1 MSADTLKVRLSGRV
15 FPTFRLELDFEV
27 PPGVTVL
34 FGPSGAGKSTAL
46 SAIAGLRAVETGRV
60 SLGAMTWFDSSER
73 TELPVHARKVAYL
86 FQSRALFPHLTALQ
100 NVAFGLH
107 GIHDAN
113 DRARK
118 LLDRMRVTHL
128 ADRRPSTFSG
138 GESQR
143 VALARAFA
151 PGPRLVL
158 LDEPFTALDR
168 PLRAELYEEVT
179 SLIAEAG
186 VPALMVTHDPDE
198 ARALGTRFIGL
209 EAGRSGQARSE
220 FSFGGSLDGRGLS
233 P

>member
-1 MSADTLKVRLSGRV
+1 MSADTLHVRLSGRV
-15 FPTFRLELDFEV
+15 FAHFRLELDFEA
-27 PPGVTVL
+27 PPGITVL
-34 FGPSGAGKSTAL
+34 FGPSGAGKSTTL
-46 SAIAGLRAVETGRV
+46 STIAGLQRIETGRV
-60 SLGAMTWFDSSER
+60 ALGSSTWLDS
-73 TELPVHARKVAYL
+73 TTNAELPVHERKVAYL

-107 GIHDAN
+107 KLPDAL

-118 LLDRMRVTHL
+118 MLDRMRVSHL

-168 PLRAELYEEVT
+168 ALRAELYAEVT
-179 SLIAEAG
+179 ALIAEAG
-186 VPALMVTHDPDE
+186 APALIVTHDPDE
-198 ARALGTRFIGL
+198 ARTLGSRFIGI
-209 EAGRSGQARSE
+209 EAGRQVST
-220 FSFGGSLDGRGLS
+220 
-233 P
+233 